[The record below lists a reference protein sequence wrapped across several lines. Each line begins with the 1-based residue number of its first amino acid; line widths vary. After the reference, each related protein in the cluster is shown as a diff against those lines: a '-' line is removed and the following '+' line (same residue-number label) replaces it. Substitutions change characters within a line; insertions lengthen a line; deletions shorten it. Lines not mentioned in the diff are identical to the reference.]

1 MPNISYLITCHDE
14 TKTLRNLFNRLDQ
27 HIDKENDEVIILDDF
42 SDNEETKKILSEAS
56 NQDYVCLY
64 QHALER
70 DYGSHKNYGTKLC
83 KNSWIFQL
91 DGDENPSTTLLLNIK
106 EIIDENSDVELFTVP
121 RINDFRGVSHDHAKQ
136 WGWRLTP
143 SPSCKNRLIVN
154 WPDYQGRCY
163 RNIPDKIKWNRRLHE
178 KLEGYTKFSA
188 LPEDEDLA
196 LYHDKTIETQLN
208 TNKRYNELFTVDENR
223 GHPGFTN

>member
-91 DGDENPSTTLLLNIK
+91 DGDELPSETLLTNLK
-106 EIIDENSDVELFTVP
+106 LIIEENPDTELFLVP
-121 RINDFRGVSHDHAKQ
+121 RINDFRGISHEHAKQ
-136 WGWRLTP
+136 WGWHLTS
-143 SPSCKNRLIVN
+143 SPFCNNRLIVN
-154 WPDYQGRCY
+154 FPDFQGRIY
-163 RNIPDKIKWNRRLHE
+163 RNIPDRIKWNNRLHE
-178 KLEGYTKFSA
+178 IIKGHTKFSH
-188 LPEDEDLA
+188 LPAEEEFA
-196 LYHDKTIETQLN
+196 LYHDKTIETQIK
-208 TNKRYNELFTVDENR
+208 TNQRYNELFTDEENR